1 MKSIVAVLVE
11 SPLYFTMPLLE
22 RYGLVRRLQC
32 REKGSDFSAMAI
44 KLQAFL
50 KVKISNR

>member
-22 RYGLVRRLQC
+22 RYGLVRRL
-32 REKGSDFSAMAI
+32 RDKERGIDLSAMEI
-44 KLQAFL
+44 KLHAFL
-50 KVKISNR
+50 KVKISNL